1 MQKKFVLLFL
11 LLIVS
16 SLLAFSENALKIHT
30 KSGNDITILL
40 EELPIVTFL
49 GEDIVV
55 TTHMNEIHY
64 SASEVTKFTYTSV
77 DISGIEDN
85 KKVSTLFMWEENDLK
100 AFNLSP
106 QTKVSLYTIEGK
118 LIAFGTTND
127 KGYIHL
133 PLTTIDNSVY
143 ILKSESITFKIYKR

>member
-1 MQKKFVLLFL
+1 MF
-11 LLIVS
+11 IAS

-30 KSGNDITILL
+30 KSGDDITILL

-49 GEDIVV
+49 GEDVV
-55 TTHMNEIHY
+55 VATHLNEIHY
-64 SASEVTKFTYTSV
+64 SASEVTKFTYANV
-77 DISGIEDN
+77 DISGIDEN
-85 KKVSTLFMWEENDLK
+85 KKIGTLFIWEENDLK

-118 LIAFGTTND
+118 LVAFGTTND

-133 PLTTIDNSVY
+133 PLTTVANSVY
-143 ILKSESITFKIYKR
+143 ILKSEPITFKIYKR

>member
-1 MQKKFVLLFL
+1 MQKTFVLLILF
-11 LLIVS
+11 IAS

-30 KSGNDITILL
+30 KSGDDITILL

-49 GEDIVV
+49 GEDVV
-55 TTHMNEIHY
+55 VATHLNEIHY
-64 SASEVTKFTYTSV
+64 SASEVTKFTYANV
-77 DISGIEDN
+77 DISGIDEN
-85 KKVSTLFMWEENDLK
+85 KKIGTLFIWEENDLK

-118 LIAFGTTND
+118 LVAFGTTND

-133 PLTTIDNSVY
+133 PLTTVANSVY
-143 ILKSESITFKIYKR
+143 ILKSEPITFKIYKR

>member
-1 MQKKFVLLFL
+1 MQKKFVLLI
-11 LLIVS
+11 LLIAS

-30 KSGNDITILL
+30 KSGDDITILL

-49 GEDIVV
+49 GEDVV
-55 TTHMNEIHY
+55 VATHLNEIHY
-64 SASEVTKFTYTSV
+64 SASEVTKFTYANV
-77 DISGIEDN
+77 DISGIDEN
-85 KKVSTLFMWEENDLK
+85 KKIGTLFIWEENDLK

-118 LIAFGTTND
+118 LVAFGTTND

-133 PLTTIDNSVY
+133 PLTTVANSIY
-143 ILKSESITFKIYKR
+143 ILKSEPITFKIYKR

>member
-1 MQKKFVLLFL
+1 M
-11 LLIVS
+11 VS
-16 SLLAFSENALKIHT
+16 SLLAFSENVLRIHT
-30 KSGNDITILL
+30 KSSDDITILL
-40 EELPIVTFL
+40 EELPIVTFW

-55 TTHMNEIHY
+55 ATHMNEIHY
-64 SASEVTKFTYTSV
+64 SASEVTKFTYASV
-77 DISGIEDN
+77 DISGIEEN
-85 KKVSTLFMWEENDLK
+85 KKIGTLFIWEENDLK

-118 LIAFGTTND
+118 LVAFGTTND

-143 ILKSESITFKIYKR
+143 ILKSEPITFKIYKR

>member
-64 SASEVTKFTYTSV
+64 SASEVTKFTYTSI

-85 KKVSTLFMWEENDLK
+85 KKIGTLFMWEENYLK
-100 AFNLSP
+100 AFNLS
-106 QTKVSLYTIEGK
+106 LYTTEGK
-118 LIAFGTTND
+118 LVAFGTTND

-143 ILKSESITFKIYKR
+143 ILKSGPITFKIYKR

>member
-1 MQKKFVLLFL
+1 MQKKFVLLILF
-11 LLIVS
+11 IAS

-30 KSGNDITILL
+30 KSGDDITILL

-49 GEDIVV
+49 GEDVV
-55 TTHMNEIHY
+55 VATHLNEIHY
-64 SASEVTKFTYTSV
+64 SASEVTKFTYANV
-77 DISGIEDN
+77 DISGIDEN
-85 KKVSTLFMWEENDLK
+85 KKIGTLFIWEENDLK

-118 LIAFGTTND
+118 LVAFGTTND

-133 PLTTIDNSVY
+133 PLTTVANSVY
-143 ILKSESITFKIYKR
+143 ILKSEPITFKIYKR

>member
-1 MQKKFVLLFL
+1 MQKKFVLLILF
-11 LLIVS
+11 IAS

-30 KSGNDITILL
+30 KSGDDITILL

-49 GEDIVV
+49 GEDVV
-55 TTHMNEIHY
+55 VATHLNEIHY
-64 SASEVTKFTYTSV
+64 SASEVTKFTYTNV
-77 DISGIEDN
+77 DISGIDEN
-85 KKVSTLFMWEENDLK
+85 KKIGTLFIWEENDLK

-118 LIAFGTTND
+118 LVAFGTTND

-133 PLTTIDNSVY
+133 PLTTVANSVY
-143 ILKSESITFKIYKR
+143 ILKSEPITFKIYKR

>member
-1 MQKKFVLLFL
+1 MQKKFVLLILF
-11 LLIVS
+11 IAS

-30 KSGNDITILL
+30 KSGDDITILL

-49 GEDIVV
+49 GEDVV
-55 TTHMNEIHY
+55 VATHLNEIHY
-64 SASEVTKFTYTSV
+64 SASEVTKFTYANV
-77 DISGIEDN
+77 DISGIDEN
-85 KKVSTLFMWEENDLK
+85 KKIGTLFIWEENDLK

-118 LIAFGTTND
+118 LVAFGTTND

-133 PLTTIDNSVY
+133 PLTTVANSIY
-143 ILKSESITFKIYKR
+143 ILKSEPITFKIYKR